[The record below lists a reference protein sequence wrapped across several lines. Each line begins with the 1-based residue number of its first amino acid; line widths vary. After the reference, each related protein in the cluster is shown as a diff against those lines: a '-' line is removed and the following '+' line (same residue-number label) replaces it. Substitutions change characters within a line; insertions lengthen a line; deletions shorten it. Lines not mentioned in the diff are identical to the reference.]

1 MLFRK
6 RPQTDWRTHGSK
18 LRKKLP
24 EEESVVAP
32 SGLTALPDPP
42 KIKTPLFIFLSR
54 RPGMINT
61 TISHYRIIGRLGSGG
76 MGVVYEAQDLTL
88 GRKVALKFLPP
99 QLAGDPNALERFL
112 IEARAASALNHPNIC
127 TIYAVENATG
137 EDGQTQSFIAMEL
150 LEGQS
155 LDHKLGGAALPLDR
169 LLDISIQLADALDAA
184 HAKGIIHRDIKP
196 ANIFVTPRGV
206 KVLDFGLAKLSRP
219 ELQMDTIGG
228 TQNSPLPAH
237 LTSPGST
244 VGTIA
249 YMSPEQARGEEIDTR
264 SDLFSLGTVMYQM
277 ATGRLPFAGAT
288 TAVVFNGILQLDP
301 PPLLQANPALPP
313 KLQEIVEKLL
323 EKDRDLR
330 YQSAAD
336 LRGDLKRLKRD
347 SESGR
352 KTAAPA
358 HASAVMT
365 GASPAALGSARASGS
380 DRTSSQGMPSTAG
393 TIVPAAA
400 GSQSR
405 VLLRFAG
412 TGVALVLAGILAYSI
427 FFRNHPL
434 PFQNLAV
441 TKVTESGNVI
451 DVAISPDGK
460 YILSIVRENGLAS
473 LFLRNIP
480 TNSVTQVEPPAEVYF
495 KGVRFSPD
503 GNYFYFVRSDPGTN
517 GDLQYLYRAP
527 LLGGAPERLAS
538 DVDSNVTFSPD
549 GRRLAFLRYDNP
561 EPGKYQLIVRP
572 VDSSQETVL
581 TSGSTAQQLFT
592 PAWSPDGKKIVCMEI
607 QPSTSAY
614 TGLVE
619 VNVESGQQ
627 KLLLGSHGA
636 ILFPTW
642 MPDGSGLLVLTGNLS
657 SGINRYQVA
666 FVSYPDGKV
675 TPITHDTNSYL
686 DLSVASSGQ
695 ILATVLSEGRWSLY
709 LTTFASGGADARPVG
724 PVSSSTNFTWT
735 HDGRI
740 LMDKDDASLHWM
752 NLDTGEESRFRME
765 SGMAAGDPWECPD
778 HQHVV
783 FTYGFGAANSNQNIW
798 RADESGGDMKRLTDG
813 KADDFPEC
821 SPDSRWVYYLDVG
834 AHKLMR
840 VPFEGGASQAV
851 TETRMAGW
859 FDISPDGK
867 TAMFVVVDHAA
878 GHKERVELVA
888 TDTGE
893 TLKALDMQRP
903 IMNNIIRFS
912 RDGRS
917 VIWTT
922 REHGVDNLWQQPL
935 DGTAGKLITSFT
947 SEHMWDFHWSE
958 DGSKLALV
966 RGHNESDVVLMRD
979 QR

>member
-1 MLFRK
+1 
-6 RPQTDWRTHGSK
+6 
-18 LRKKLP
+18 
-24 EEESVVAP
+24 
-32 SGLTALPDPP
+32 
-42 KIKTPLFIFLSR
+42 
-54 RPGMINT
+54 MINQ
-61 TISHYRIIGRLGSGG
+61 TISHYRITGQLGSGG
-76 MGVVYEAQDLTL
+76 MGVVYEAQDLNL

-99 QLAGDPNALERFL
+99 QLSHDKNALDRFL
-112 IEARAASALNHPNIC
+112 LEARAASALNHPNIC
-127 TIYAVENATG
+127 TIYAVESAVG
-137 EDGQTQSFIAMEL
+137 EGGETQSFIAMEL

-155 LDHKLGGAALPLDR
+155 LDHKISGAALPLER
-169 LLDISIQLADALDAA
+169 LLDDAIQLADALDAA

-196 ANIFVTPRGV
+196 ANIFLTQRGQV
-206 KVLDFGLAKLSRP
+206 KVLDFGLAKLTRP
-219 ELQMDTIGG
+219 ELQMETIGA
-228 TQNSPLPAH
+228 TQESPFPAQ

-244 VGTIA
+244 VGTIM
-249 YMSPEQARGEEIDTR
+249 YMSPEQARGEELDTR
-264 SDLFSLGTVMYQM
+264 TDLFSLGAVIYQM
-277 ATGRLPFAGAT
+277 ATGKQPFSGT
-288 TAVVFNGILQLDP
+288 TSAVIFNAILGLDP
-301 PPLLQANPALPP
+301 TPVLELNPALPP
-313 KLQEIVEKLL
+313 KLQEIIEKLL

-347 SESGR
+347 TESGR
-352 KTAAPA
+352 KTAALS
-358 HASAVMT
+358 HASAVMSGT
-365 GASPAALGSARASGS
+365 SSSAPPRS
-380 DRTSSQGMPSTAG
+380 DRISSQGMPSAVSSIPPT
-393 TIVPAAA
+393 AAA
-400 GSQSR
+400 NASR
-405 VLLRFAG
+405 GLLRFAG
-412 TGVALVLAGILAYSI
+412 TGVALILAGILAYSI
-427 FFRNHPL
+427 FFRNRGL
-434 PFQNLAV
+434 PFQNLSV
-441 TKVTESGNVI
+441 SKVTESRNVI
-451 DVAISPDGK
+451 DVAMSPDGK
-460 YILSIVRENGLAS
+460 YILTIVRENGLAS
-473 LFLRNIP
+473 LSLRNIP

-527 LLGGAPERLAS
+527 LLGGAPERLAT

-581 TSGSTAQQLFT
+581 TSGSSSQQLIFPT
-592 PAWSPDGKKIVCMEI
+592 WSPDGKKIVCTEM
-607 QPSTSAY
+607 QPSSNAY

-619 VNVESGQQ
+619 VSVESGQQ
-627 KLLLGSHGA
+627 KLLVGSHGA
-636 ILFPTW
+636 IVFPTW
-642 MPDGSGLLVLTGNLS
+642 MPDGSGLLVLTGSLS
-657 SGINRYQVA
+657 SGINRYQIA

-695 ILATVLSEGRWSLY
+695 ILATVLSEGRWNLY
-709 LTTFASGGADARPVG
+709 LTTPASGGTDARPVG

-740 LMDKDDASLHWM
+740 LMDRDDALLHWM
-752 NLDTGEESRFRME
+752 NLDTGAQSPFQMQ

-783 FTYGFGAANSNQNIW
+783 FTYGFGAANSSQNIW

-813 KADDFPEC
+813 KTDDFPEC
-821 SPDSRWVYYLDVG
+821 SPDSRWVYYLDIG

-840 VPFEGGASQAV
+840 VPLEGGASQTV
-851 TETRMAGW
+851 SETRMAGW
-859 FDISPDGK
+859 FDISSDGK
-867 TAMFVVVDHAA
+867 TAIFVVIDHTA
-878 GHKERVELVA
+878 GHKERIALVA

-893 TLKALDMQRP
+893 TRKLLDMQRP

-912 RDGRS
+912 RDGKS
-917 VIWTT
+917 AIWTT

-935 DGTAGKLITSFT
+935 DGTPGKLITSFP